1 MGATPPF
8 LNDSPAAESS
18 MDKALPFLPVTPLA
32 ALATPRFTRSRNLT
46 PKVTP
51 KWEFSPGKKRSERER
66 KEQEEEEKGNENDCM
81 DANFRDTSYLSSGR
95 KVKR

>member
-8 LNDSPAAESS
+8 LNDSPAAEPP
-18 MDKALPFLPVTPLA
+18 MDKALPLLPATPLA
-32 ALATPRFTRSRNLT
+32 ALATPRLTRSRDLT
-46 PKVTP
+46 PKVMP

-66 KEQEEEEKGNENDCM
+66 KEQEEEEKGNDNAGM
-81 DANFRDTSYLSSGR
+81 DAYFRDTSYLSSGR